1 MTFPVIITS
10 VEMNDDGTQT
20 LTVCDLYHA
29 QEGFPVNIG
38 GNEYIIREITYPN
51 IMRVSGTPEIE
62 PQTFELYHPI
72 FKHGTPIATGMEIGK
87 IPEAND
93 KTPMVWFMEQF
104 DDDIFYKEESPF
116 ERRSRFKLFFLTQ
129 GDHAKWLTEEA
140 YEKAIIPMRRLQEK
154 FEQEMI
160 ANDSLFNMDDCQ
172 VTVRNYAKFGVFIVE
187 KGMPTGLFKD
197 KLSGCEMDIK
207 SLDIYRLGICD
218 LACTPPTPEPPP
230 VEDRQFDNSF
240 DQSFA

>member
-10 VEMNDDGTQT
+10 VEMNEDGTQT

-29 QEGFPVNIG
+29 QEGFPVHIG
-38 GNEYIIREITYPN
+38 DAEYKIEEIIYPTT
-51 IMRVSGTPEIE
+51 MRVSGDGEIE

-72 FKHGTPIATGMEIGK
+72 FKHGTPIATGMELGK
-87 IPEAND
+87 VNEAND
-93 KTPMVWFMEQF
+93 KTPMIWFMEQYEE
-104 DDDIFYKEESPF
+104 DIFYREESPF

-129 GDHAKWLTEEA
+129 GDHEKWLTDDA

-154 FEQEMI
+154 FEQAMI
-160 ANDSLFNMDDCQ
+160 ENDSLFNMDEIQ
-172 VTVRNYAKFGVFIVE
+172 VTVRNYAKFGVFIVD
-187 KGMPTGLFKD
+187 KGMPKGLFKD

-230 VEDRQFDNSF
+230 VRSRSFNNSF
-240 DQSFA
+240 NHSFS